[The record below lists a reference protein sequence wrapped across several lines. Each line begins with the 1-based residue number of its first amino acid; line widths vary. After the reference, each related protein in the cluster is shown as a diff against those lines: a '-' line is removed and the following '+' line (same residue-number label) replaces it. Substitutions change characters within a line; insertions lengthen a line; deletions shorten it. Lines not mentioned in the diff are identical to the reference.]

1 MEYIQPLKGGNLSF
15 AKKKKK
21 RLKPESIALSK
32 IILRKINTV

>member
-15 AKKKKK
+15 AKKKK